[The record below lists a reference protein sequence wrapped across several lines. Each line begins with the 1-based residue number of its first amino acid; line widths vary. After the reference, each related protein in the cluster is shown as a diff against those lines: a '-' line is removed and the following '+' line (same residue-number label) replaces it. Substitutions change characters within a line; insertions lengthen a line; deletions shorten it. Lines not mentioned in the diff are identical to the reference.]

1 MSNTVSMP
9 ANFDFSLFHRGAD
22 TTPWTETIKVDEMV
36 DKKRRHTVKKQTLK
50 SLLYVKFG
58 VEYDKPEAD
67 WESVVCCMAF

>member
-1 MSNTVSMP
+1 MP

-22 TTPWTETIKVDEMV
+22 TT
-36 DKKRRHTVKKQTLK
+36 VKKQTLK
-50 SLLYVKFG
+50 SLLYVKFC